1 MTPLQVIV
9 FLVVA
14 AGGTAVALS
23 RDPLRQ
29 SLNSGIFGLGLV
41 LLFYLL
47 QAPDVALSM
56 IVAIAV
62 ALPLI
67 ELIAIARTRTGGR

>member
-1 MTPLQVIV
+1 MTTSEVLFVAV
-9 FLVVA
+9 FLAVA

-29 SLNSGIFGLGLV
+29 SLNAGLFGLALV
-41 LLFYLL
+41 LLFYVL

-56 IVAIAV
+56 IVAMAV
-62 ALPLI
+62 VLPLV
-67 ELIAIARTRTGGR
+67 ELVAIAKTR